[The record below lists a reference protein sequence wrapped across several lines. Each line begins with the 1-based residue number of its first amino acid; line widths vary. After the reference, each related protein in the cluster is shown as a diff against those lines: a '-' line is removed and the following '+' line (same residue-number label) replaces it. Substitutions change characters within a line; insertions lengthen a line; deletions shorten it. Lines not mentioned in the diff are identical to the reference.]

1 MVFSDRVHDHV
12 VNPRNRG
19 EMPESNRVGLAGVP
33 GDGPFV
39 KIWLKVEND
48 RILKAS
54 YDTNGCPSSIGCSS
68 GLCELAIGREMNKM
82 KLLEPRELEGFLGGL
97 PEGKAYYAVLAIQA
111 LRSAMEVNE
120 L

>member
-1 MVFSDRVHDHV
+1 MVFSDRVQDHV

-19 EMPESNRVGLAGVP
+19 EMPDADRVGLAGVP

-39 KIWLKVEND
+39 KIWLKTEEN

-68 GLCELAIGREMNKM
+68 GLCELAKGREMEKM
-82 KLLEPRELEGFLGGL
+82 TLLEPRELELFLGGL
-97 PEGKAYYAVLAIQA
+97 PEGKGYYAVLAIQA
-111 LRSAMEVNE
+111 LRDAMEVK
-120 L
+120 